1 MYVKEGL
8 VRMHGKHS
16 EDHRTR
22 QVQFHDII
30 TAGRN
35 HRLEQEEEQEEK
47 VEEGGGVGATET
59 HLSESECLLSKEYW
73 RLVRLL
79 EPEAESRSLPPLVAE
94 SILS

>member
-8 VRMHGKHS
+8 LRMHGKHS

-35 HRLEQEEEQEEK
+35 HRLEQEEEQEE
-47 VEEGGGVGATET
+47 VEEGGGVRATET

-79 EPEAESRSLPPLVAE
+79 EPEPESRSLRPLVAE
-94 SILS
+94 SKLS

>member
-1 MYVKEGL
+1 
-8 VRMHGKHS
+8 MHGKHS

-30 TAGRN
+30 TAGRI
-35 HRLEQEEEQEEK
+35 HRLEREQQQKK
-47 VEEGGGVGATET
+47 VEKGGGVGATET

-79 EPEAESRSLPPLVAE
+79 EPEAESRSLRPLVAE
-94 SILS
+94 SKLS